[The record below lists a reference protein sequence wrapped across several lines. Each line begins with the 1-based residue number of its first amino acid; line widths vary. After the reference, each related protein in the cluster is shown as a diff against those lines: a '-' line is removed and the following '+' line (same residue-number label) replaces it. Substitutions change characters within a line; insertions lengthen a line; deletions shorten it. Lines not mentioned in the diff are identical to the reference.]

1 MWHRSFGHLRS
12 SYLSNLNTQET
23 HTNLDVPESVKS
35 CEEFDLSKAT
45 KLPHTDKP
53 QSIIDEEREKSLRKG
68 LIHSDVMG
76 PIKSK

>member
-1 MWHRSFGHLRS
+1 M
-12 SYLSNLNTQET
+12 NTQE
-23 HTNLDVPESVKS
+23 NNIDLYVPESEKS
-35 CEEFDLSKAT
+35 CEACDLSKAT